1 MRGLTRRWV
10 FRNPGLREDLPLL
23 RRVLGAR
30 GLTEA
35 GDIRRFCDPKLL
47 DLLDPQL
54 LPNIDVAATRLV
66 EAVRRRESIVI
77 YGDYDV
83 DGITASAILYHVIKA
98 VAPTLEVQTYI
109 PHRLDEGYG
118 LNGEALRQLRAA
130 GADLVISVDCGIG
143 AIEPARVA
151 RAIGLD
157 LIITDHHRPPEP
169 DGCLPDAVAI
179 VHPRLAGSS
188 YPFGDLCGAGVA
200 FKLAWRF
207 ATTWS
212 GSARVGNSLQTV
224 LLNMLPLVALGTIA
238 DVVPLANENRTM
250 VAFGLRF
257 IKKTPIV
264 GLRAL
269 IEASDLMHEDI
280 DSEKVGFV
288 LAPRLNA
295 CGRMGHAADA
305 VELLTSATAEQAT
318 VIARRLAQFNEE
330 RQRTE
335 RSMTED
341 AARMAEDRGMTTDDR
356 RAIVLAHE
364 SWHAGVVG
372 IVCSRLVER
381 YGRPTVLL
389 RREGDLCKGSAR
401 SIEGYSIHDALCATA
416 SHLSSFGGHDAA
428 AGLTLATGELEAF
441 TAALIEHA
449 NAHITIDELTPTL
462 YIDCDA
468 AITAGAALAV
478 AVLLAIL
485 ERRARAATGR
495 A

>member
-1 MRGLTRRWV
+1 M
-10 FRNPGLREDLPLL
+10 P
-23 RRVLGAR
+23 
-30 GLTEA
+30 
-35 GDIRRFCDPKLL
+35 
-47 DLLDPQL
+47 
-54 LPNIDVAATRLV
+54 
-66 EAVRRRESIVI
+66 
-77 YGDYDV
+77 
-83 DGITASAILYHVIKA
+83 
-98 VAPTLEVQTYI
+98 
-109 PHRLDEGYG
+109 
-118 LNGEALRQLRAA
+118 
-130 GADLVISVDCGIG
+130 
-143 AIEPARVA
+143 
-151 RAIGLD
+151 
-157 LIITDHHRPPEP
+157 
-169 DGCLPDAVAI
+169 
-179 VHPRLAGSS
+179 LAG
-188 YPFGDLCGAGVA
+188 
-200 FKLAWRF
+200 
-207 ATTWS
+207 
-212 GSARVGNSLQTV
+212 
-224 LLNMLPLVALGTIA
+224 
-238 DVVPLANENRTM
+238 ENRTL

-269 IEASDLMHEDI
+269 IEASDLMDEDI

-468 AITAGAALAV
+468 AISEIDLRTVRQIAALSPFGRANPRPRLRLRGATVAEAPRQVGANGRHLTLRLRQGEGRDRRWLRAV
-478 AVLLAIL
+478 WFNGGGRAGDLAAGMRLDAIFEPKLNDWNGRVSVEAVLQDVMVR
-485 ERRARAATGR
+485 EQGSGVRGQGSGP
-495 A
+495 